1 MKRCE
6 NQGKTAETRCDNKAE
21 QGHIYC
27 TKCRLHSGGYDRYT
41 PNRFAQH
48 SKNLESPRIAFS
60 RGTQYSSNKQE

>member
-27 TKCRLHSGGYDRYT
+27 TKCRLHSGGYNRYN
-41 PNRFAQH
+41 PSAV
-48 SKNLESPRIAFS
+48 AS
-60 RGTQYSSNKQE
+60 RTQNSSNKQE